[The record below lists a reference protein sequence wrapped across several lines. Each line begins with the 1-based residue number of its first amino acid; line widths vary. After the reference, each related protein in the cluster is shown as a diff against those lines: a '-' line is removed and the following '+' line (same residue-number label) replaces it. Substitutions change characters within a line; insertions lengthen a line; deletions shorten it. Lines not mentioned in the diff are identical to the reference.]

1 MVLIVSYPRVK
12 VRGVALGTAF
22 ATIVLSQLAAVYT
35 LQAQAEDGAFTDF
48 PFLVHC
54 EAGGV
59 DHAFYLSKI
68 DPDGVA
74 VYISPDRL
82 AGTLTITGKAELI
95 GGEGSGNCAGKT
107 LEQLRTT
114 GQAYYLQR

>member
-1 MVLIVSYPRVK
+1 MVVVASHLRVK
-12 VRGVALGTAF
+12 VRGVAIRTAF
-22 ATIVLSQLAAVYT
+22 AAIALSQFAAADA
-35 LQAQAEDGAFTDF
+35 LHAQAEDASFTDF

-54 EAGGV
+54 EAAGV

-82 AGTLTITGKAELI
+82 AGTLTITGKAQLI

-107 LEQLRTT
+107 LEQLRST